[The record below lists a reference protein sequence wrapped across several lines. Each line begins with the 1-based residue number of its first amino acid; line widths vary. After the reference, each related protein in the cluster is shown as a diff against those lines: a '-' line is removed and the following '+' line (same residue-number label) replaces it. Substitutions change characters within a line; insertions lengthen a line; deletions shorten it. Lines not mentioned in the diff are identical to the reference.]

1 MSNLLQ
7 KVLGQPAMR
16 IEPPTLPS
24 FEPTSSTG
32 SGAGEFKSM
41 LSDAIS
47 RVEDAHVTAT
57 TSVNRF
63 LAGENEEIH
72 NVVLNTQRSELAFE
86 AFLQVRNKVVNA
98 YQEIMRMQM

>member
-7 KVLGQPAMR
+7 KVLGQSAIR
-16 IEPPTLPS
+16 IEAPKLPT
-24 FEPTSSTG
+24 FEPASK
-32 SGAGEFKSM
+32 SGGVGEFQTM

-47 RVEDAHVTAT
+47 RVEDARVTAT
-57 TSVNRF
+57 SSVNRF

>member
-7 KVLGQPAMR
+7 KVLGQSAMR
-16 IEPPTLPS
+16 IEAPKLPS
-24 FEPTSSTG
+24 FEPASTTSG
-32 SGAGEFKSM
+32 GVEFKSM
-41 LSDAIS
+41 LSDAIG
-47 RVEDAHVTAT
+47 RVEDARVTAT
-57 TSVNRF
+57 NSVNRF

-72 NVVLNTQRSELAFE
+72 SVVLNTQRSELAFE

>member
-1 MSNLLQ
+1 MSDLLQ
-7 KVLGQPAMR
+7 KVLGLTAMR
-16 IEPPTLPS
+16 IEEPKLPT
-24 FEPTSSTG
+24 FEPASAS
-32 SGAGEFKSM
+32 SGAGEFKTM

-47 RVEDAHVTAT
+47 RVEDARVTAT

-63 LAGENEEIH
+63 LAGENEELH